1 MMSAID
7 RLPTDLGIEPLTA
20 RSLILSTLLGT
31 HPPRLP
37 ARALVAVGE
46 LFGFAEG
53 TVRTALS
60 RMAANAELDSD
71 NGRYSL
77 GDRLRRRQA
86 SQDAGRQPPTGSWDG
101 SWWIAHVVAEG
112 RTVGDRRSFRTRM
125 RDARMGELRPEVWL
139 RPANIAGPE
148 PGDDLL
154 LTRGSIEERD
164 PSELAAQLWDL
175 DALRSTGVTLTR
187 AAADALTLLD
197 AGDAAVLP
205 DTFMVSVAVV
215 RYLLAEPQLPGALV
229 GGDWPADGLRPT
241 YDELERAH
249 GRVLSAFLA
258 QATTP

>member
-1 MMSAID
+1 VKD
-7 RLPTDLGIEPLTA
+7 DPVDDLGIEPLTA
-20 RSLILSTLLGT
+20 RSLMLSTLLGT

-37 ARALVAVGE
+37 VRALVAVGE

-60 RMAANAELDSD
+60 RMAASAELDAD
-71 NGRYSL
+71 NGRYTL
-77 GDRLRRRQA
+77 GERLRRRQA
-86 SQDAGRQPPTGSWDG
+86 SQDASRQARPRQWDG

-112 RTVGDRRSFRTRM
+112 RSVGVRREFRSRM
-125 RDARMGELRPEVWL
+125 RDAHMGELRPDVWL

-148 PGDDLL
+148 PSDDLL
-154 LTRGSIEERD
+154 LTRGSLEGRD
-164 PSELAAQLWDL
+164 PAALARQLWDVEG
-175 DALRSTGVTLTR
+175 LRRTGERLTG
-187 AAADALTLLD
+187 AAADALAALA

-215 RYLLAEPQLPGALV
+215 RYLLADPQLPIELV

-249 GRVLSAFLA
+249 GRVLSAFLTEA
-258 QATTP
+258 STGT